1 MEKETLDIKIALVT
15 HRSFEIPKNKYLI
28 PIHAGRAIAESV
40 SKDGVINSEELEW
53 LCKNTLADSTGDNIS
68 DKNRSYCELTA
79 LYWLWKNQRADYMGL
94 CHYRRYF
101 AFKQNLS
108 DVFCSDERNNGCLS
122 VSRLNEENILKYG
135 LSEEALYNGISGYDA
150 VFIKPID
157 LYKNGIKSNYDAMK
171 ACPEYHIMK
180 DVDNMIRVIKD
191 KYPDMSE
198 IVDQYMFKYRYNY
211 LYNCFVMKSDIFD
224 RFCNWLFDILGEMEH
239 YVDTKNYSL
248 KQLRVYGLLAER
260 LLGIWI
266 LWLKSQHKYN
276 LKEVPLLF
284 VENVAVIPDIK
295 PAFDRHSIAI
305 VSNFDDNYAS
315 VFDVFLKSALAH
327 VSEDYNYDFII
338 LSKDITPSNK
348 SLLLRNQEK
357 FKNVSIRFIDPSWSL
372 DGLDLFVNQ
381 DVYTIDLYYRV
392 VIPHILKN
400 YTKVLVVDADMICRD
415 DLKDLF
421 NTDVSDFLAAGI
433 KDTVFQGQVNGL
445 EPDRVIYT
453 HNYMKM
459 DNAYDYVNTGV
470 LLFNCEKYREKYS
483 LNYLRDFIKKNISK
497 VIVFEQDMLNMLLYK
512 NIKFLDAK
520 WNIYTK
526 SNDWVKERITASPA
540 YSYVNY
546 MRVRDKGNGIVHY
559 ANSPKPWQDPK
570 TDFACLWWS
579 YAKQSP
585 YYESFIYDKSKS
597 NYLLKILDVV
607 NWNKNILKYWKYKF
621 LQNFVVGK
629 TKTRYLNKKY
639 YYKARIKNAREL
651 IKNS

>member
-1 MEKETLDIKIALVT
+1 MKKQ
-15 HRSFEIPKNKYLI
+15 
-28 PIHAGRAIAESV
+28 IHVIDKRKV
-40 SKDGVINSEELEW
+40 SNEELKQILLEN
-53 LCKNTLADSTGDNIS
+53 KNIKFVSL
-68 DKNRSYCELTA
+68 
-79 LYWLWKNQRADYMGL
+79 MGVDL
-94 CHYRRYF
+94 GGN
-101 AFKQNLS
+101 AT
-108 DVFCSDERNNGCLS
+108 DEKIPVSLFLDDLESFING
-122 VSRLNEENILKYG
+122 
-135 LSEEALYNGISGYDA
+135 
-150 VFIKPID
+150 
-157 LYKNGIKSNYDAMK
+157 
-171 ACPEYHIMK
+171 
-180 DVDNMIRVIKD
+180 
-191 KYPDMSE
+191 
-198 IVDQYMFKYRYNY
+198 
-211 LYNCFVMKSDIFD
+211 
-224 RFCNWLFDILGEMEH
+224 
-239 YVDTKNYSL
+239 
-248 KQLRVYGLLAER
+248 
-260 LLGIWI
+260 
-266 LWLKSQHKYN
+266 
-276 LKEVPLLF
+276 
-284 VENVAVIPDIK
+284 VAVQTDGSSVVLPG
-295 PAFDRHSIAI
+295 IATLNNAKVDMI
-305 VSNFDDNYAS
+305 ADLNAKWFV
-315 VFDVFLKSALAH
+315 
-327 VSEDYNYDFII
+327 DYNYDFII

-585 YYESFIYDKSKS
+585 YYESFIYDKSKL

-639 YYKARIKNAREL
+639 YYKARIKNAREF